1 MRKLTIDLAE
11 LALAF
16 DNSSWEMTYYFD
28 LDTGDVVLVTDETRS
43 ELNAIYKQI
52 DQAGDEQ
59 TQFGEALRRR
69 GLPDWMQAA
78 VREADQVEQGFGT
91 RYVEVPRSDSNE
103 GYRDMEAFIDT
114 VHDRR
119 IQYRLWDA
127 INGRGAFRRFKD
139 VLAGHPGERER
150 WFAFKD
156 ERMRQHVLEWP
167 GGGKIKHIDRPRY
180 VGEELGGER

>member
-1 MRKLTIDLAE
+1 MRKLTINLSDLID
-11 LALAF
+11 AF
-16 DNSSWEMTYYFD
+16 DNDSWEATYYLD
-28 LDTGDVVLVTDETRS
+28 LDSGEVILVTDETRG

-52 DQAGDEQ
+52 DQAGDELA
-59 TQFGEALRRR
+59 QFDEGLRRR

-119 IQYRLWDA
+119 LQYWLWDA

-156 ERMRQHVLEWP
+156 DRMRQRILEWLESEEVEA
-167 GGGKIKHIDRPRY
+167 IDRP
-180 VGEELGGER
+180 GA